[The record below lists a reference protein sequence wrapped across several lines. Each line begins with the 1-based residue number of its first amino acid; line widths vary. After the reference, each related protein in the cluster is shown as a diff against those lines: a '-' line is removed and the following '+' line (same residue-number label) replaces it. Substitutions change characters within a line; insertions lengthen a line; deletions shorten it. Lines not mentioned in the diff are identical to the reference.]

1 MEKMV
6 NNSYF
11 DSIVKLIQQNSVLP
25 KFCIDKCGIDLRHI
39 IKGLKKPL
47 NDSYIEIF
55 LKIST
60 VQFF

>member
-39 IKGLKKPL
+39 IKGLKRPFKRFVHR
-47 NDSYIEIF
+47 D
-55 LKIST
+55 ISQNQHCT
-60 VQFF
+60 FF